1 MNATHLLRSFWHR
14 GLRPAQALLSLLP
27 RHPFSV
33 LSIHSDLSGWVL
45 DEETRALQQLATA
58 FGIDARLN
66 YGLSARAAQCCHYTS
81 QFVLRNRQLFGTK
94 NRVSVDY
101 FHGLPG
107 TTEIFTELYDGLRRH
122 HAKISR
128 VRVSH
133 SRMEQVVL
141 ESGIDPGKVHRIP
154 IGINLDHFTVQT
166 PLSRQVARRK
176 LGLPDS
182 AVVVGSFQKDGVGW
196 GEGLEP
202 KLIKGPDVF
211 LQAVELLKPR
221 VPELYVLLSG
231 PSRGYVK
238 EGLTRLGVPYQHV
251 YPKQYEEIGRLFQ
264 ALDLYLVT
272 SRDEGGPKAI
282 LESMASGIPLVTTR
296 VGQAVD
302 LVRHGENGWVVDV
315 EDAEGIAYWA
325 QQVLG
330 FRNQPSVQDAIG
342 AGRATAEANT
352 YDAQG
357 KQWREF
363 FRGFVEIT

>member
-1 MNATHLLRSFWHR
+1 MTVAHLLKALWHR

-27 RHPFSV
+27 RHSFSV

-45 DEETRALQQLATA
+45 DEEALALQRVAIAL
-58 FGIDARLN
+58 GVDARIN
-66 YGLSARAAQCCHYTS
+66 YGLSARATQCCHYAS
-81 QFVLRNRQLFGTK
+81 QFLLRSRRFFETK

-101 FHGLPG
+101 LHGLPG
-107 TTEIFTELYDGLRRH
+107 TTEIFTELYDNLRRH
-122 HAKISR
+122 HVKISR

-154 IGINLDHFTVQT
+154 IGINLDHFTVQA

-176 LGLPDS
+176 LRLPDS

-196 GEGLEP
+196 GEGREP

-211 LQAVELLKPR
+211 LRTVELLKPR

-238 EGLTRLGVPYQHV
+238 EGLTRLGVPYRHV
-251 YPKQYEEIGRLFQ
+251 YPKRYEEIGGLFQ

-282 LESMASGIPLVTTR
+282 LESLASGVPLVTTR

-302 LVRHGENGWVVDV
+302 LVRHGENGWVIDV
-315 EDAEGIAYWA
+315 EDVEGLAYWA
-325 QQVLG
+325 QHVLESHY
-330 FRNQPSVQDAIG
+330 QLTVQNVLRE
-342 AGRATAEANT
+342 GRVTAEANT

-363 FRGFVEIT
+363 FRGFVETT

>member
-1 MNATHLLRSFWHR
+1 
-14 GLRPAQALLSLLP
+14 
-27 RHPFSV
+27 
-33 LSIHSDLSGWVL
+33 
-45 DEETRALQQLATA
+45 
-58 FGIDARLN
+58 
-66 YGLSARAAQCCHYTS
+66 
-81 QFVLRNRQLFGTK
+81 
-94 NRVSVDY
+94 
-101 FHGLPG
+101 
-107 TTEIFTELYDGLRRH
+107 
-122 HAKISR
+122 
-128 VRVSH
+128 
-133 SRMEQVVL
+133 
-141 ESGIDPGKVHRIP
+141 
-154 IGINLDHFTVQT
+154 
-166 PLSRQVARRK
+166 
-176 LGLPDS
+176 LPDS

-211 LQAVELLKPR
+211 LQAVELLKSR

-251 YPKQYEEIGRLFQ
+251 YPKRYEEIGRLFQ

-330 FRNQPSVQDAIG
+330 FRNQPFVQDALG
-342 AGRATAEANT
+342 VGRATAEANT